1 MKQKINLL
9 IGFSAVVLVMLIT
22 MQYYL
27 VKTSYDYKVAEFH
40 AEVKSKLEKITNEF
54 SDLDSDIFNKKE
66 DLYQNLA
73 ANYSKDSNYRFRLK
87 ADLLSNNY
95 KGILNQQLRR
105 KIERE
110 FPNSKIDFAV
120 IANKFVIYNSQM
132 KSDTIFSEKPVIGN
146 AIYGNLTSLK
156 GAFAVRNYVG
166 TSSGVKNSNYK
177 FLTEET
183 LFVSVKN
190 WEQIVL
196 KRMAILLILAVLS
209 IIILITLFVIAL
221 KSLIKQK
228 KISDVKT
235 DFINNITHELK
246 TPLTTLSV
254 STKILERSEIQ
265 QNEALLNSVVE
276 TISRQN
282 VRLQKI
288 VDQVMNNSLGHD
300 EIELQKE
307 KINPNV
313 LLKTI
318 VDDFH
323 LAFPEVK
330 IHSEFTDTK
339 VNLHIDKFHLT
350 TAINNVLENA
360 VKYGCQ
366 KITLKTVLHNSKFTI
381 SIEDDGIGISKSKQ
395 SQLFEKFY
403 RVNQGNLHNVKG
415 LGLGLYYVNQIIK
428 AHKGSVKVVSDI
440 GKGSLFTI
448 SIPSN

>member
-156 GAFAVRNYVG
+156 DAFAVRNYVG

-196 KRMAILLILAVLS
+196 KRMATLLILAVLS

-282 VRLQKI
+282 MRLQNI

-366 KITLKTVLHNSKFTI
+366 KITLKTMLQNSRFTI

>member
-110 FPNSKIDFAV
+110 FPDSKIDFAV

-156 GAFAVRNYVG
+156 DAFAVRNYVG

-196 KRMAILLILAVLS
+196 KRMATLLILAVLS

-282 VRLQKI
+282 VRLQNI

-318 VDDFH
+318 VADFH

>member
-196 KRMAILLILAVLS
+196 KRMATLLILAVLS

-282 VRLQKI
+282 VRLQNI

>member
-110 FPNSKIDFAV
+110 FPDSKIDFAV

-156 GAFAVRNYVG
+156 DAFAVRNYVG

-196 KRMAILLILAVLS
+196 KRMATLLILAVLS

-282 VRLQKI
+282 MRLQNI

-330 IHSEFTDTK
+330 IQSEFTDTK
-339 VNLHIDKFHLT
+339 VNLQIDKFHLT

-366 KITLKTVLHNSKFTI
+366 KITLKTVLHNSRFTI

-403 RVNQGNLHNVKG
+403 RVNQGNLHTVKG

>member
-9 IGFSAVVLVMLIT
+9 IGFSAVVLVMLIS

-156 GAFAVRNYVG
+156 DAFAVRNYVG

-282 VRLQKI
+282 VRLQNI

>member
-156 GAFAVRNYVG
+156 DAFAVRNYVG

-282 VRLQKI
+282 VRLQNI

-318 VDDFH
+318 VADFH

>member
-156 GAFAVRNYVG
+156 DAFAVRNYVG
-166 TSSGVKNSNYK
+166 TSSGVKNFNYK

-196 KRMAILLILAVLS
+196 KRMATLLILAVLS

-282 VRLQKI
+282 VRLQNI

-318 VDDFH
+318 VADFH

>member
-110 FPNSKIDFAV
+110 FPDSKIDFAV

-156 GAFAVRNYVG
+156 DAFAVRNYVG

-196 KRMAILLILAVLS
+196 KRMATLLILAVLS

-282 VRLQKI
+282 VRLQNI
-288 VDQVMNNSLGHD
+288 VDQVMNTSLGHD

-318 VDDFH
+318 INDFH

-339 VNLHIDKFHLT
+339 VNLQIDKFHLT

-366 KITLKTVLHNSKFTI
+366 KITLKTVLQNSKFTI

-448 SIPSN
+448 TIPSN

>member
-87 ADLLSNNY
+87 DDLLSNNY

-110 FPNSKIDFAV
+110 FPDSKIDFAV

-156 GAFAVRNYVG
+156 DAFAVRNYVG
-166 TSSGVKNSNYK
+166 TSSGIKNSNYK

-196 KRMAILLILAVLS
+196 KRMATLLILAVLS

-282 VRLQKI
+282 VRLQNI

>member
-196 KRMAILLILAVLS
+196 KRMATLLILAVLS

-282 VRLQKI
+282 MRLQNI

>member
-156 GAFAVRNYVG
+156 DAFAVRNYVG

-196 KRMAILLILAVLS
+196 KRMATLLILAVLS

-282 VRLQKI
+282 VRLQNI

-366 KITLKTVLHNSKFTI
+366 KITLKTMLQNSKFTI